1 MSQPER
7 ACLTYPQPLI
17 HAVMENKGMLTLR
30 VTSGVTSGVTLEVFV
45 LARDLGSGV

>member
-7 ACLTYPQPLI
+7 APLTYPQPLA
-17 HAVMENKGMLTLR
+17 HAVVEKKGMLTSR
-30 VTSGVTSGVTLEVFV
+30 VTPGMTSEVTLEVFV